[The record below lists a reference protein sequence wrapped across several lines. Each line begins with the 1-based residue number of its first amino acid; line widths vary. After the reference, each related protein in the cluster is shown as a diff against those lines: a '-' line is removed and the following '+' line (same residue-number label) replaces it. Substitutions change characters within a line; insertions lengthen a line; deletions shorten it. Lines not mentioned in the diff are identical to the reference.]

1 VPQKKERFKGWLAIC
16 LALLFLPIASA
27 FAKEPELTV
36 EEKEPVLSGRV
47 TDAANQPLKNA
58 QVLLT
63 IPNSTFRAAQ
73 MTKADG
79 NFALPHEPATLCH
92 LEVLPPKDSG
102 LASALLDHIPGEAT
116 RRVVIQL
123 KPGLSIKGKLTGD
136 GKGLKGLKI
145 LIEPVQEKDKS
156 VHANG
161 WAKTGNNGEFEV
173 TVIPGMKRFTVTNT
187 RYEEFVAS
195 YHTDLKITESG
206 AIPDIALPPIVK
218 TKTKTH

>member
-1 VPQKKERFKGWLAIC
+1 MLQKKGRFKGWLTLC
-16 LALLFLPIASA
+16 FSLLFFPIASA

-36 EEKEPVLSGRV
+36 EEQEPVLSGRV
-47 TDAANQPLKNA
+47 TDAANKPLKNA

-92 LEVLPPKDSG
+92 LEVLPPKESG
-102 LASALLDHIPGEAT
+102 LASALLDRIPGEAT

-123 KPGLSIKGKLTGD
+123 KPGIAIKGKLTGD

-145 LIEPVQEKDKS
+145 IIEPVADKDKS

-173 TVIPGMKRFTVTNT
+173 TVTPGMKRFTVTNT
-187 RYEEFVAS
+187 RYDEFVAS
-195 YHTDLKITESG
+195 YHTDFKITESG
-206 AIPDIALPPIVK
+206 AIPEIALPPISQSK
-218 TKTKTH
+218 AKSH